1 MNLTYKSWLSCVC
14 VALIL
19 AGVLAPMQAATRTWD
34 NGGGDGLW
42 STAANWSGDT
52 RPTNADDVVFDATNT
67 ANCLVDSNAAWA
79 TLTTTT
85 GYTGTINFG
94 ASIDTAYGNTRF
106 SAATTIT
113 AGTSKLVFANTSAAV
128 CSLGNPAN
136 QRLYDVAH
144 TGSGALTLK
153 TSSGKAYIDG
163 DFTRTGG
170 GALTLACGL
179 QYADDLLIDGT
190 GNITLP
196 ADTLLG
202 TSAGGQLHIGSTV
215 GTVSSANTAL
225 KFNGASMTFDDDKQ
239 ITIGGFITGNSA
251 SVNSSGTR
259 TTTVSGNTVL
269 LRMNGNG
276 KISTVST
283 SGFGVRF
290 TGNQGTAVF
299 GENDTL
305 SGTGGAFG
313 FVLANSN
320 IKVSIP
326 SIFYNGT
333 GAVSFTDNGPRT
345 DCKLTFTGHQNYG
358 SGSLKIHFYYNGSK
372 NDTIDFNGYNVTAG
386 NVSIG
391 CQNVPD
397 TAVILYRDGTFTFA
411 SHIDSL
417 LASDGS
423 NGGQIKHI
431 RAGSTEYISGNF
443 HAGRTHYYNGGGAV
457 IFNSSSTQELITNN
471 QFNVDSISHVGSG
484 ALTVTG
490 NLSVGS
496 FTRTGS
502 GNLTLGK
509 TTYSRDLLIDGTGN
523 LTLPNDTLHGTGA
536 GGQYHVGSTVGTVSA
551 TDTKLRFS
559 GSAMTFDNDRVAMY
573 KHITINKEVTL
584 TSTGSASST
593 GFGLAV
599 ATGCIL
605 LDTGAVLVN
614 NGNEIRLYTHG
625 HTPWLLRDTTAKIE
639 GNKPIIV
646 SAEYTNSKVK
656 VGYLKYRGTSSITL
670 TCLGSFQVPTPA
682 WLSLVGNLDLGSTS
696 NLIIYLHH
704 NLTNRLIFND
714 SSKTI
719 ICDTLRYGCRYAP
732 QTLEMKFTGT
742 HYVNAIDAVTYNTG
756 NMYDTMSTAVF
767 NVEKSVRIGS
777 NHNVFPGTSIWNI
790 TGTSNITSNG
800 KQFADSLACTGSG
813 TVSLADN
820 LTCGALRVSS
830 GTLNISGDSVYCAR
844 YAGVATGAALT
855 TDASSRLRLGDGARL
870 DMGGKNWPPTWFAGS
885 ARIYDG
891 GTFANLYMAGSGDS
905 LMFEPAKRYT
915 FTAFDRDNVKG
926 SNGTTGKNYWV
937 SQTPTQRDTIDLPSN
952 VTLVN
957 FYIRDQVFLDTVTCR
972 RADSCYSGGGGY

>member
-443 HAGRTHYYNGGGAV
+443 HAGRTHYYDGGGAV
-457 IFNSSSTQELITNN
+457 IF
-471 QFNVDSISHVGSG
+471 
-484 ALTVTG
+484 
-490 NLSVGS
+490 
-496 FTRTGS
+496 
-502 GNLTLGK
+502 
-509 TTYSRDLLIDGTGN
+509 
-523 LTLPNDTLHGTGA
+523 
-536 GGQYHVGSTVGTVSA
+536 
-551 TDTKLRFS
+551 
-559 GSAMTFDNDRVAMY
+559 
-573 KHITINKEVTL
+573 
-584 TSTGSASST
+584 
-593 GFGLAV
+593 
-599 ATGCIL
+599 
-605 LDTGAVLVN
+605 
-614 NGNEIRLYTHG
+614 
-625 HTPWLLRDTTAKIE
+625 
-639 GNKPIIV
+639 
-646 SAEYTNSKVK
+646 
-656 VGYLKYRGTSSITL
+656 
-670 TCLGSFQVPTPA
+670 
-682 WLSLVGNLDLGSTS
+682 
-696 NLIIYLHH
+696 
-704 NLTNRLIFND
+704 
-714 SSKTI
+714 
-719 ICDTLRYGCRYAP
+719 
-732 QTLEMKFTGT
+732 
-742 HYVNAIDAVTYNTG
+742 
-756 NMYDTMSTAVF
+756 
-767 NVEKSVRIGS
+767 
-777 NHNVFPGTSIWNI
+777 
-790 TGTSNITSNG
+790 TGTSTITSNG

-813 TVSLADN
+813 TVTLADN

-830 GTLNISGDSVYCAR
+830 GTLNVIGDTLTVSRSV
-844 YAGVATGAALT
+844 T
-855 TDASSRLRLGDGARL
+855 THGSADWIFDANSLLYMNMDGARIGMSVGDTLPKTKIIGSLNL
-870 DMGGKNWPPTWFAGS
+870 DS
-885 ARIYDG
+885 G
-891 GTFANLYMAGSGDS
+891 GTMQQLIMMSDGDTIRFQNGKHFRFISIDTSDFNGSGSNYNVWMSD
-905 LMFEPAKRYT
+905 A
-915 FTAFDRDNVKG
+915 AFA
-926 SNGTTGKNYWV
+926 
-937 SQTPTQRDTIDLPSN
+937 RDTISKTGTPIRLTPKKWKVRDCVFPTDTINCLYSN
-952 VTLVN
+952 DCVP
-957 FYIRDQVFLDTVTCR
+957 I
-972 RADSCYSGGGGY
+972 GGGY